1 MGTSFNP
8 MIFTMLVALLEL
20 VFLSIMIRKNEN
32 RN

>member
-20 VFLSIMIRKNEN
+20 VFLSIMIRKK
-32 RN
+32 